1 MSRAALH
8 ARQML
13 LIHGR
18 QVVGLCG
25 LGSVQANASRLL
37 QDKYTAAALCG
48 VGQVCCSGTGLF
60 CYGCQHSICDLPST
74 DETHCMVCLMKGIG
88 FCIVIGET
96 LCGVHVLTCAPTEWV
111 VSSQRLS
118 VCTGWVPVFRPLFSV
133 ACGEWLIVW

>member
-25 LGSVQANASRLL
+25 LGSVQTNASRLL

-48 VGQVCCSGTGLF
+48 VGRCAVLGPDCSVMDVSTA
-60 CYGCQHSICDLPST
+60 SAIC
-74 DETHCMVCLMKGIG
+74 HQQMKHTAW
-88 FCIVIGET
+88 F
-96 LCGVHVLTCAPTEWV
+96 A
-111 VSSQRLS
+111 S
-118 VCTGWVPVFRPLFSV
+118 
-133 ACGEWLIVW
+133 